1 MKLIKKSSARV
12 QRGAVATLCV
22 LILAGSLSSCSNK
35 SENDID
41 MSEIDFSNI
50 ENLYE
55 QPLPVIQKCVEGKWE
70 VKWRYGGVAGAIPVS
85 DVFVEINNNKL
96 NGIEFQWE
104 KCTFQSVTVKSY
116 QTYAPVLKGCEE
128 PSVYFT
134 NIKNDSL
141 SVQLPLPIFG
151 ELWVRS
157 K

>member
-1 MKLIKKSSARV
+1 
-12 QRGAVATLCV
+12 
-22 LILAGSLSSCSNK
+22 
-35 SENDID
+35 